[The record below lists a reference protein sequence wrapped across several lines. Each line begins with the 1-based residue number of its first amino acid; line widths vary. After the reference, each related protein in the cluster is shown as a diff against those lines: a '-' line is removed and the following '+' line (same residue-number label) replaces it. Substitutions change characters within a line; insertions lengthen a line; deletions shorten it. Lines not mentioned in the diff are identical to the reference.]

1 MRTLAKAA
9 VLTRI
14 LMAVS
19 RRARAYV
26 QDPVKMQKL
35 VVNADERAAVV
46 GEAGSMAR
54 QALGYVSLMGRLGSA
69 FVRREYRAIPWGTV
83 VGATAAVLYFVMPI
97 DFVPDFFVGLGMVD
111 DAALIAFVASQIRGD
126 LDKFSLWE
134 RSRHGRAASAPV
146 TVDGVATP
154 LGDEQAMGSAVQD
167 AAAEPATEAGDEISD
182 ATLRR
187 AADAVVEAVEEA
199 QQQHAQQAEEIHDGR
214 KAAKAAERAA
224 KEAAK
229 ESERAAGEAE
239 KAARKAGKSRRKAGG
254 E

>member
-54 QALGYVSLMGRLGSA
+54 QALGYVGLMGRLGSA

-134 RSRHGRAASAPV
+134 RSRHGGAVTAPV

-154 LGDEQAMGSAVQD
+154 VEDEQAKGSAVEE
-167 AAAEPATEAGDEISD
+167 AAAEPAAEAGNEISE

-187 AADAVVEAVEEA
+187 AADAVIEAVEEA
-199 QQQHAQQAEEIHDGR
+199 QQEHAHREELDAEAR
-214 KAAKAAERAA
+214 KAAKAAEKAA

-229 ESERAAGEAE
+229 ESDQAAGEAE
-239 KAARKAGKSRRKAGG
+239 KAARKAGKTRRKADG